1 MTLASL
7 PQLPQDKANH
17 LIYGLLMFMVM
28 TPFTGALLAVLT
40 VAIIGALKEII
51 HDKLMGKGTPDPW
64 DAVATSAGGIAGFVC
79 MYIPHY

>member
-1 MTLASL
+1 MSL
-7 PQLPQDKANH
+7 PLLPQDKANH

-51 HDKLMGKGTPDPW
+51 HDKLMGKGTPDFW
-64 DAVATSAGGIAGFVC
+64 DFVATAAGGALGFIC
-79 MYIPHY
+79 TYL

>member
-1 MTLASL
+1 MSL

-51 HDKLMGKGTPDPW
+51 HDKLMGKGTPDFW
-64 DAVATSAGGIAGFVC
+64 DFVTTAAGGALGFIC
-79 MYIPHY
+79 TYL

>member
-51 HDKLMGKGTPDPW
+51 HDKLMGKGTPDFW
-64 DAVATSAGGIAGFVC
+64 DFVATAAGGALGFIC
-79 MYIPHY
+79 TFL

>member
-1 MTLASL
+1 MI

-28 TPFTGALLAVLT
+28 TPFTGALLAVLA

-51 HDKLMGKGTPDPW
+51 HDKLMGKGTPDFW
-64 DAVATSAGGIAGFVC
+64 DFVATAAGGILGFIC
-79 MYIPHY
+79 TFL